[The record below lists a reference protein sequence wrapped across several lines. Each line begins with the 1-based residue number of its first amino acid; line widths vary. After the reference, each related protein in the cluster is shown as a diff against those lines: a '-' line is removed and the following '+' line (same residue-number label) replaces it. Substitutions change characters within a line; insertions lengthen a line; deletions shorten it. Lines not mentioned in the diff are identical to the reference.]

1 MEGKFTLQSTQT
13 KIKFAQDLSVQ
24 SPSYLFMV
32 YLTQWSNKPSLVGKT
47 EKLD

>member
-32 YLTQWSNKPSLVGKT
+32 YLTQ
-47 EKLD
+47 